1 MACHA
6 DRSKE
11 RVEDILAPPGVDVD
25 PVPLGQVGPVVPEEE
40 EDCVAELFR
49 RRGGGE
55 PVMVAGE
62 RPMLLLESLLEKTA
76 VFVLLDDE
84 HPLPGIVL
92 PEEQVEGEPDRR
104 EQEENDQPGRRRRRV
119 SPLEEDDRDGK
130 HDVERQDDPPYQEQQ
145 FHSRDPPSRSRAFPS
160 ISRSIYVPAG
170 RSPPVSHTFFSSEGY
185 RGTHA

>member
-25 PVPLGQVGPVVPEEE
+25 PVPPLGQVGPVVPEEE

-145 FHSRDPPSRSRAFPS
+145 FHSRDPQPEQGVPVYLPQGGYIRACRTITTGQP
-160 ISRSIYVPAG
+160 YL
-170 RSPPVSHTFFSSEGY
+170 FFF
-185 RGTHA
+185 RGL